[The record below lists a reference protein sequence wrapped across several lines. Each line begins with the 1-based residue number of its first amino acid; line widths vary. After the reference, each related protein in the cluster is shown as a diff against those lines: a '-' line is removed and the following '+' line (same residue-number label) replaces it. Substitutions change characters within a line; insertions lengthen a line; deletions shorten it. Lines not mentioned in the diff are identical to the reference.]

1 MDKTYD
7 GNNNVIKS
15 NYQVLVLGDFI
26 LEWRVN
32 AEKLKIVAKNLLKK
46 F

>member
-7 GNNNVIKS
+7 GNNNVINS

-32 AEKLKIVAKNLLKK
+32 AEKLKIVAKNLLKN